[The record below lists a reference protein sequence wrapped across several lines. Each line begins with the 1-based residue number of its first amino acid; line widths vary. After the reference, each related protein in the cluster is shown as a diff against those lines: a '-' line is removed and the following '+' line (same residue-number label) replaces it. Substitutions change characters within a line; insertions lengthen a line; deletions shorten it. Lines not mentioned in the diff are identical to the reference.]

1 MKVSRIEYLNKIIC
15 LTVAF
20 SAVLSRTTLPLG
32 SISLNSSILVRGT
45 CKTTE
50 SLCVTISPRD
60 RYQTLNSISLPL
72 NISNF
77 NTSFC
82 LLGAFS
88 DNQKSVKMTTEE
100 VTTEKPAQPP
110 VETKQ
115 PPVETK
121 QEATDGAK
129 VVFIQSST
137 VLTLK

>member
-1 MKVSRIEYLNKIIC
+1 
-15 LTVAF
+15 
-20 SAVLSRTTLPLG
+20 
-32 SISLNSSILVRGT
+32 
-45 CKTTE
+45 
-50 SLCVTISPRD
+50 
-60 RYQTLNSISLPL
+60 
-72 NISNF
+72 
-77 NTSFC
+77 
-82 LLGAFS
+82 
-88 DNQKSVKMTTEE
+88 MTTEE